1 MAVGNAASSRAEHSR
16 NEPRTTANVKPVTDS
31 NSSRAPEQEQTSPFR
46 IAISASFTAEP
57 LRAPLEFWG
66 RRLNSRFEV
75 RFAPYNQIPQTLLDG
90 GGEFGQNRHGVNAAL
105 CRYEDLAQ
113 FEDRDAQAL
122 ARLEENARHL
132 AAALQAAPAKL
143 GAPLIF
149 CLCPASPAFA
159 GDAACAASEAR
170 TKEMLRQAL
179 SGAAGVQWLDWAEAA
194 ALYPV
199 EAWYDG
205 EGERLGRIPY
215 TETMFAALG
224 TALVRRAQALSMP
237 PYKVIAVDCDN
248 TLWQGI
254 CGEDGPRGV
263 ALDGARKSLHEF
275 LLAQREAG
283 MLLALASKNNEQD
296 VFDTFAAHPEF
307 PLRLEDFTAWR
318 LNWGSKAANLAS
330 MAAELNVGLDTFIF
344 VDDNPKECAEVA
356 EGAPEALPLALPENV
371 DELPEMLRHVW
382 AFDHPVITEEDRQRS
397 ARMSQA
403 LEFGSALK
411 KAASLEEFMAGLGLR
426 VDVQPLETER
436 LGRVAQLTQ
445 RTNQFNTTAIRRTE
459 SEIQSLLERGGF
471 SCYTAEVSDR
481 FGEYGLVG
489 VVMVQERMSE
499 LAVDTLL
506 LSCRA
511 LGRGVEHRLLASVA
525 EKALDQGIY
534 TVTVP
539 FRETAKN
546 APARQFLESAGFG
559 EKFEENGDTVYR
571 FPATELQT
579 LRWKP
584 AAEAAPAP
592 QAAARP
598 ATARRFVE
606 FGRMATELRTPAQ
619 IVAAMRKEARAG
631 WQAEPGDGAPS
642 SEAERKL
649 ARIWS
654 ELLEKPVQ
662 KVSANFFDLG
672 GHSLLAVL
680 LLMRVKEEF
689 GVELSVDEVYSGAL
703 TLDELAAAIEARQLG
718 DLNPEE
724 YQALLA
730 EIEGLSDEEVRALL
744 EQEQGEK

>member
-1 MAVGNAASSRAEHSR
+1 M
-16 NEPRTTANVKPVTDS
+16 TDS
-31 NSSRAPEQEQTSPFR
+31 NSSRVPEQEQTTPFR

-57 LRAPLEFWG
+57 LRASLEFWG
-66 RRLNSRFEV
+66 KRLNCRFEV
-75 RFAPYNQIPQTLLDG
+75 RFAPYNQVPQTLLDAG
-90 GGEFGQNRHGVNAAL
+90 SEFGQNRHGVNVVL

-113 FEDRDAQAL
+113 FEERDARAL
-122 ARLEENARHL
+122 EQLEENARHL
-132 AAALQAAPAKL
+132 AEALRTAPARL

-149 CLCPASPAFA
+149 CLTPASPGFEA
-159 GDAACAASEAR
+159 DAACAASQERAGR
-170 TKEMLRQAL
+170 MLREAL
-179 SGAAGVQWLDWAEAA
+179 SGVAGVQWLDAGEMLS
-194 ALYPV
+194 LYPV
-199 EAWYDG
+199 EPWYDA

-224 TALVRRAQALSMP
+224 TAVVRRAHALRMP

-254 CGEDGPRGV
+254 CGEDGPAGV
-263 ALDGARKSLHEF
+263 VLDAARKRLHEF
-275 LLAQREAG
+275 LLEQREAG
-283 MLLALASKNNEQD
+283 MMLALASKNNEQD

-307 PLRLEDFTAWR
+307 PLQLKHCTTWR

-356 EGAPEALPLALPENV
+356 EGAPEALPLVLPENV

-382 AFDHPVITEEDRQRS
+382 AFDHPVITAEDRQRS
-397 ARMSQA
+397 ERMTQA

-426 VDVQPLETER
+426 VDVQPLEMER

-445 RTNQFNTTAIRRTE
+445 RTNQFNTTTIRRTE
-459 SEIQSLLERGGF
+459 NEIQGLLERSGF
-471 SCYTAEVSDR
+471 RCYTAEVSDR

-489 VVMVQERMSE
+489 VVMVQERVSE
-499 LAVDTLL
+499 LYVDTLL

-511 LGRGVEHRLLASVA
+511 LGRGVEHRLLASMA
-525 EKALDQGIY
+525 EAALDHGIY

-546 APARQFLESAGFG
+546 APARQFLESIEFG
-559 EKFEENGDTVYR
+559 QKFEENGDTVYR
-571 FPATELQT
+571 FPATELQA

-584 AAEAAPAP
+584 AAEAAETP
-592 QAAARP
+592 QAAAPRQ
-598 ATARRFVE
+598 AGTRRFVE
-606 FGRMATELRTPAQ
+606 FGRIAKELRTPEQ
-619 IVAAMRKEARAG
+619 ILAAMRKQARAG
-631 WQAEPGDGAPS
+631 WQAEAGDDAPS
-642 SEAERKL
+642 SETEQKL

-662 KVSANFFDLG
+662 SVAANFFDLG

-689 GVELSVDEVYSGAL
+689 GVELSVDDVYSGAL
-703 TLDELAAAIEARQLG
+703 TLGDLAAAIEARQLG

-744 EQEQGEK
+744 EQEQGEE

>member
-1 MAVGNAASSRAEHSR
+1 M
-16 NEPRTTANVKPVTDS
+16 TDS
-31 NSSRAPEQEQTSPFR
+31 NSSRAPGQEQTPAFR

-57 LRAPLEFWG
+57 LRASLEFWG
-66 RRLNSRFEV
+66 RRLNRGFEV
-75 RFAPYNQIPQTLLDG
+75 RFAPYNQILQTLLDVG
-90 GGEFGQNRHGVNAAL
+90 SEFGQNGHGVNVVL

-113 FEDRDAQAL
+113 FEGRGARAL
-122 ARLEENARHL
+122 EQLEENARHL
-132 AAALQAAPAKL
+132 AEALRTAPARA

-149 CLCPASPAFA
+149 CLTPASPGFA
-159 GDAACAASEAR
+159 SEAACAASEERAAR
-170 TKEMLRQAL
+170 MLRQAVT
-179 SGAAGVQWLDWAEAA
+179 GVAGGQWLDAGELLS
-194 ALYPV
+194 LYPV
-199 EAWYDG
+199 EQWYDA

-224 TALVRRAQALSMP
+224 TALVRRAHALRMP

-254 CGEDGPRGV
+254 CGEDGPAGV
-263 ALDGARKSLHEF
+263 VLDAARKRLQEF
-275 LLAQREAG
+275 LLEQREAG
-283 MLLALASKNNEQD
+283 MMLALASKNNEQD
-296 VFDTFAAHPEF
+296 VFDTFASHQEF
-307 PLRLEDFTAWR
+307 PLQLKHFTTWR
-318 LNWGSKAANLAS
+318 LNWGSKAQNLAS

-356 EGAPEALPLALPENV
+356 EGAPEALPLVLPENL
-371 DELPEMLRHVW
+371 DDLPEMLRHVW
-382 AFDHPVITEEDRQRS
+382 AFDHALITEDDRQRS
-397 ARMSQA
+397 GRMAQA

-426 VDVQPLETER
+426 VDVQRLEMDR

-445 RTNQFNTTAIRRTE
+445 RTNQFNTTTIRRTE
-459 SEIQSLLERGGF
+459 NEIQGLLERSGF
-471 SCYTAEVSDR
+471 RCYTAEVSDR

-489 VVMVQERMSE
+489 VVMVQERVSE
-499 LAVDTLL
+499 LYVDTLL

-511 LGRGVEHRLLASVA
+511 LGRGVEHRLLASMA
-525 EKALDQGIY
+525 EAALDQGIY

-546 APARQFLESAGFG
+546 APARQFLESIEFG

-571 FPATELQT
+571 FPATELQA

-584 AAEAAPAP
+584 TSEAAAAP
-592 QAAARP
+592 QAAAPRQ
-598 ATARRFVE
+598 AGTRRFVE
-606 FGRMATELRTPAQ
+606 FGRIAKELRTPEQ
-619 IVAAMRKEARAG
+619 ILAAMRKEARAG
-631 WQAEPGDGAPS
+631 WQAGAGGDAPS
-642 SEAERKL
+642 SETERKL

-662 KVSANFFDLG
+662 SVAANFFDLG

-689 GVELSVDEVYSGAL
+689 GVELSVDDVYSGAL
-703 TLDELAAAIEARQLG
+703 TLGELAAAIEARQLG
-718 DLNPEE
+718 ALNPEE

-730 EIEGLSDEEVRALL
+730 EIEGLPDEEVRALL
-744 EQEQGEK
+744 EQEQGEE